1 MLLHIYFYI
10 KTRIKTMNTLLFLS
24 MLAAPFC
31 SNDTVVR
38 VVRPDS
44 VVISETDQQTQI
56 DIYGRQGDPDYRF
69 SYGRTDHPSVL
80 ASIEEHSGGW
90 DFNLPLSK
98 KSKKQ
103 GKSAFKPSSV
113 DVNLI
118 DFIHVGACVPM
129 GAKGDVPVNAG
140 WNLGCDLFNI
150 QYNLPSGSDAFYVGL
165 GIDWN
170 FLRAS
175 DDAIWTKATDG
186 VAASELPEG
195 ARDSRSRLTTTN
207 LALPLRYSHAF
218 TRKLCLDFSV
228 QPQVAV
234 GNRIHTKYKQD
245 SHKVKDKAHGVGGQR
260 FNVGVAVGLR
270 STKAFGI
277 YLKYTPMNTWDDAS
291 PLNYKM
297 LTVGVTI

>member
-1 MLLHIYFYI
+1 
-10 KTRIKTMNTLLFLS
+10 MNTLLFLS

-31 SNDTVVR
+31 SNDTVVK

-44 VVISETDQQTQI
+44 VVVSETSTQTRV
-56 DIYGRQGDPDYRF
+56 DVYGRQGDPGYRF
-69 SYGRTDHPSVL
+69 SYGSTDNPSAL
-80 ASIEEHSGGW
+80 TSLEEHNGGW

-98 KSKKQ
+98 KGKSQ
-103 GKSAFKPSSV
+103 GHSAFKPSSV
-113 DVNLI
+113 DVNLV
-118 DFIHVGACVPM
+118 DFIHVGASVPVD
-129 GAKGDVPVNAG
+129 AQGDVPVNAG

-150 QYNLPSGSDAFYVGL
+150 QYNLRSGRDAFYIGL

-175 DDAIWTKATDG
+175 DDVVWTKATDG
-186 VAASELPEG
+186 VSATPLPEG
-195 ARDSRSRLTTTN
+195 ARDSRSRLTTTS
-207 LALPLRYSHAF
+207 LTLPLRYSHAL

-245 SHKVKDKAHGVGGQR
+245 SHKVKDSAHGVGGQR

-277 YLKYTPMNTWDDAS
+277 YLKYTPMNTWGDAS
-291 PLNYKM
+291 PFNYKM
-297 LTVGVTI
+297 LTVGVTL

>member
-1 MLLHIYFYI
+1 
-10 KTRIKTMNTLLFLS
+10 MNTLLFLS

-31 SNDTVVR
+31 SNDTVVK

-44 VVISETDQQTQI
+44 VVVSENNLESKVE
-56 DIYGRQGDPDYRF
+56 IYGREGDPNYKVV
-69 SYGRTDHPSVL
+69 YGRTENPSAF
-80 ASIEEHSGGW
+80 ASLEEHTGGW

-98 KSKKQ
+98 KNKNQ
-103 GKSAFKPSSV
+103 GPSAYKPSSV

-118 DFIHVGACVPM
+118 SFIHVGASVPVNT
-129 GAKGDVPVNAG
+129 KGDVPVNAG
-140 WNLGCDLFNI
+140 WNLGCDLLNI
-150 QYNLPSGSDAFYVGL
+150 QYSFRSGRDAFFIGL

-186 VAASELPEG
+186 VATTPLPEG
-195 ARDSRSRLTTTN
+195 ARDSRSRLTTTS
-207 LALPLRYSHAF
+207 LTLPLRYSHAL

-228 QPQVAV
+228 LPQMAV
-234 GNRIHTKYKQD
+234 GNRIHTKYKQE
-245 SHKVKDKAHGVGGQR
+245 SHKVKDSAHGVGGQR

-270 STKAFGI
+270 STKSFGV
-277 YLKYTPMNTWDDAS
+277 YLKYTPMNTWGDAS

>member
-1 MLLHIYFYI
+1 
-10 KTRIKTMNTLLFLS
+10 MNTLLFLS

-31 SNDTVVR
+31 SNDTVVK

-44 VVISETDQQTQI
+44 VVVSENNLESKVE
-56 DIYGRQGDPDYRF
+56 IYGRQGDPNYKVV
-69 SYGRTDHPSVL
+69 YGRTENPSAF
-80 ASIEEHSGGW
+80 ASLEEHTGGW

-98 KSKKQ
+98 KNKNQ
-103 GKSAFKPSSV
+103 GPSAYKPSSV

-118 DFIHVGACVPM
+118 SFIHVGASVPVNTQ
-129 GAKGDVPVNAG
+129 GDVPVNAG
-140 WNLGCDLFNI
+140 WNLGCDLLNI
-150 QYNLPSGSDAFYVGL
+150 QYNLRSGRDAFFIGL

-186 VAASELPEG
+186 VAATPLPEG

-207 LALPLRYSHAF
+207 LTLPLRYSHAL

-228 QPQVAV
+228 LPQVAV

-245 SHKVKDKAHGVGGQR
+245 SHKVKDSAHGVGGQR

-270 STKAFGI
+270 STKSFGV
-277 YLKYTPMNTWDDAS
+277 YLKYTPMNTWGDAS

>member
-1 MLLHIYFYI
+1 
-10 KTRIKTMNTLLFLS
+10 MNTLLFLS

-31 SNDTVVR
+31 SNDTIVK

-44 VVISETDQQTQI
+44 VVICENKSETRVEV
-56 DIYGRQGDPDYRF
+56 YGRQGDSDYRF
-69 SYGRTDHPSVL
+69 SYGSTGNPSAFTSL
-80 ASIEEHSGGW
+80 EEHTGGW

-98 KSKKQ
+98 KSKTQ

-113 DVNLI
+113 DVNLL
-118 DFIHVGACVPM
+118 DFIHVGASVPVD
-129 GAKGDVPVNAG
+129 AQGDVPVNAG

-150 QYNLPSGSDAFYVGL
+150 QYNFRSGRDAFYIGL

-175 DDAIWTKATDG
+175 DDVVWTKATDG
-186 VAASELPEG
+186 VDATPLPEG
-195 ARDSRSRLTTTN
+195 ARDSRSRLTTTS
-207 LALPLRYSHAF
+207 LTLPLRYSHAL
-218 TRKLCLDFSV
+218 THKLCLDFSV
-228 QPQVAV
+228 QPQMAV

-245 SHKVKDKAHGVGGQR
+245 SHKVKESAHGVGGQR

-270 STKAFGI
+270 STKAFGV
-277 YLKYTPMNTWDDAS
+277 YLKYTPMNTWGDAS

-297 LTVGVTI
+297 LTVGVTL